1 MYSSFQEGGFVKKL
15 WISILVVLVAFPMMF
30 QSSVKAATPI
40 SIIIDGVR
48 LSTDQA
54 PVMVNG
60 RTMVPLRAIFEAF
73 NASIKWDQKA
83 QTVTATKDNTTI
95 MLKIGSKTA
104 TINNKA
110 VTLDVPGL
118 NLKGRTMVPTRFV
131 SEALGHEVGWNPKT
145 QVVTITTS
153 ASNVGNAGPVSNI
166 VAQDVSDYGDGRD
179 LQVSFTRAVNESLV
193 DHYRVLIVKSG
204 NILNLSSAQAVA
216 SYNYSTVLPTGTN
229 PSIKLTSISRTVDGD
244 SIKNNQAYVAYVLTV
259 GKGSN
264 TSALSIGSSSI
275 TLVNKTVTAINNVQ
289 VNDIS
294 DYGDGRDLSV
304 SFNKLSDESKISSYR
319 IFVVK
324 GNNYSNFNL
333 TTANN
338 VSSANSTLV
347 SKTGNNI
354 TQILS
359 SASRDTDGAL
369 LKTGVSYRVF
379 VMAMDNSN
387 AANNVLSSVSS
398 AITLTNIGVSNLTVS
413 DVSNYND
420 GRDLR
425 VSFTH
430 ATDETY
436 ISQYRIMVVPT
447 SYYSSFS
454 LAEANNV
461 TNANYTAASTNG
473 TSTSLTLSSSA
484 RDVRGA
490 LIKNGVSYKVYIL
503 SIGSGSNSGG
513 NVLSNASSV
522 ITLIYDSSVSTVFN
536 LSVSDVYDYGDGR
549 DLRVSFTHA
558 TDETYISQYRIMVV
572 PTSYYGSFDLYAANN
587 VVSGNYTTV
596 STSGSSTNQVL
607 YSSTRDVLGDLIKS
621 GSSYRVYVL
630 SVGSGGYSDSN
641 ELSSASP
648 IVTLFNNS
656 SLKAVT
662 NLNVSDVNDYGDGRD
677 LQVSF
682 NHATDETYINQY
694 RIMVVPTSDYSSFSL
709 SDANNVSSANYTSV
723 STSGSS
729 TSQVLD
735 SSARDVRGN
744 LIKAGISYKV
754 YVLSAGNGNYAGP
767 NAISGESSAITLSAN
782 KSPVISVTNVTYR
795 EDNGRILI
803 SFDKSANESNISE
816 YRVLVVPSKQGFGTA
831 DALAVNSS
839 YYSSVTPN
847 GTNPSTFTAIR
858 DVNGNS
864 IVKGIKYKVYVL
876 AVANNSG
883 MQNGGLSN
891 STEEFELSS
900 GRDGRD

>member
-15 WISILVVLVAFPMMF
+15 WISILVVLVAIPMMF

-73 NASIKWDQKA
+73 NATIKWNQKA
-83 QTVTATKDNTTI
+83 QTVTATKDDTTI

-153 ASNVGNAGPVSNI
+153 ASNVGNAGPVSNVI
-166 VAQDVSDYGDGRD
+166 AQDVSDFGDGRD
-179 LQVSFTRAVNESLV
+179 LQVSFTRAANESLV

-204 NILNLSSAQAVA
+204 NILNLSSAQTIT

-229 PSIKLTSISRTVDGD
+229 PSVKLTSGTRTIDGD

-319 IFVVK
+319 LFVVK

-333 TTANN
+333 STANN

-347 SKTGNNI
+347 SKTGKNI

-379 VMAMDNSN
+379 VMAIDNSN

-587 VVSGNYTTV
+587 VVSGNYTAV

-694 RIMVVPTSDYSSFSL
+694 RIMVVPTSDFSSFSL

-735 SSARDVRGN
+735 SSVRDVRGN

-754 YVLSAGNGNYAGP
+754 YVLSVGNGNYAGP
-767 NAISGESSAITLSAN
+767 NAISGESSAITLSTN

-839 YYSSVTPN
+839 YYSSVIPN
-847 GTNPSTFTAIR
+847 GTNPSTFTATR

-891 STEEFELSS
+891 STEEFEI
-900 GRDGRD
+900 

>member
-1 MYSSFQEGGFVKKL
+1 MKKL
-15 WISILVVLVAFPMMF
+15 WISILVVLVVFPMMF

-73 NASIKWDQKA
+73 NATIKWNQKA
-83 QTVTATKDNTTI
+83 QTVTATKDDTTI

-153 ASNVGNAGPVSNI
+153 ASNVGNAGPVSNV
-166 VAQDVSDYGDGRD
+166 VAQDVSDFGDGRD
-179 LQVSFTRAVNESLV
+179 LQVSFTRAANESLV

-204 NILNLSSAQAVA
+204 NILNLSSAQTIT

-229 PSIKLTSISRTVDGD
+229 PSIQLTSASRTVDGD
-244 SIKNNQAYVAYVLTV
+244 SIKSNQAYVAYVLTV

-264 TSALSIGSSSI
+264 ASALSSGSSTM
-275 TLVNKTVTAINNVQ
+275 TLVNKTVAAINNVQ

-304 SFNKLSDESKISSYR
+304 SFNKLSDESKVSSYR

-324 GNNYSNFNL
+324 ATNYSNFNL
-333 TTANN
+333 ATANN
-338 VSSANSTLV
+338 VTSANYTLV

-359 SASRDTDGAL
+359 SGARDVDGAL
-369 LKTGVSYRVF
+369 VKTGVSYRVF
-379 VMAMDNSN
+379 VMAIDSSN

-398 AITLTNIGVSNLTVS
+398 AITLSNIGVSNLIVS
-413 DVSNYND
+413 DVNNYND

-430 ATDETY
+430 ATDETYISQYRILVVPTSYYSSFSLAEANNISSAYYTAVSTTGTTTNQVLTSSTRDVRGALIKNGVNYKVYILSIGSSNTGNVLSSPSSVITLLNDSSVSIVSNLSVSDVNDYGDGRDLRVSFTHPTDETY

-461 TNANYTAASTNG
+461 SSSNYTS
-473 TSTSLTLSSSA
+473 
-484 RDVRGA
+484 
-490 LIKNGVSYKVYIL
+490 
-503 SIGSGSNSGG
+503 
-513 NVLSNASSV
+513 
-522 ITLIYDSSVSTVFN
+522 
-536 LSVSDVYDYGDGR
+536 
-549 DLRVSFTHA
+549 
-558 TDETYISQYRIMVV
+558 
-572 PTSYYGSFDLYAANN
+572 
-587 VVSGNYTTV
+587 V
-596 STSGSSTNQVL
+596 STSGSSTSQVL
-607 YSSTRDVLGDLIKS
+607 NSSTRDVLGASIKN
-621 GSSYRVYVL
+621 GTSYRVYVL
-630 SVGSGGYSDSN
+630 SIGSGIYWDSN
-641 ELSSASP
+641 VLSSASSV
-648 IVTLFNNS
+648 ITLLNDS
-656 SLKAVT
+656 SVKAVT
-662 NLNVSDVNDYGDGRD
+662 NLSVSDVNDYGDGRD
-677 LQVSF
+677 LKVSF
-682 NHATDETYINQY
+682 SHATDETYINQY

-723 STSGSS
+723 STSGNS

-744 LIKAGISYKV
+744 LIKPGISYKV
-754 YVLSAGNGNYAGP
+754 YVLAVGGSNYSGP
-767 NAISGESSAITLSAN
+767 NALSGESSVITLSTT
-782 KSPVISVTNVTYR
+782 KSPVISVTNVTYK

-803 SFDKSANESNISE
+803 SFVKSANESNISE
-816 YRVLVVPSKQGFGTA
+816 YRVLVVPSKQGFGSA
-831 DALAVNSS
+831 DAIEVRSS
-839 YYSSVTPN
+839 YYTSVTPN
-847 GTNPSTFTAIR
+847 GTNPSTFTATR
-858 DVNGNS
+858 DVNGDS
-864 IVKGIKYKVYVL
+864 IVKGVKYKVYVL

-883 MQNGGLSN
+883 VQNGGLSN
-891 STEEFELSS
+891 STEEFEI
-900 GRDGRD
+900 

>member
-1 MYSSFQEGGFVKKL
+1 MKKL
-15 WISILVVLVAFPMMF
+15 WISILVVLVVFPMMF

-73 NASIKWDQKA
+73 NATIKWNQKA
-83 QTVTATKDNTTI
+83 QTVTATKDDTTI

-153 ASNVGNAGPVSNI
+153 ASNVGNAGPVSNV
-166 VAQDVSDYGDGRD
+166 VAQDVSDFGDGRD
-179 LQVSFTRAVNESLV
+179 LQVSFTRAANESLV

-204 NILNLSSAQAVA
+204 NILNLSSAQTIT

-229 PSIKLTSISRTVDGD
+229 PSIQLTSASRTVDGD
-244 SIKNNQAYVAYVLTV
+244 SIKSNQAYVAYVLTV

-264 TSALSIGSSSI
+264 TSALSSGSSI
-275 TLVNKTVTAINNVQ
+275 MTLVNKTVAAINNVQ

-304 SFNKLSDESKISSYR
+304 SFNKLSDESKVSSYR

-324 GNNYSNFNL
+324 AINYSNFNL
-333 TTANN
+333 ATANN
-338 VSSANSTLV
+338 VTSANYTLV

-359 SASRDTDGAL
+359 SGARDVDGAL
-369 LKTGVSYRVF
+369 VKTGVSYRVF
-379 VMAMDNSN
+379 AMAIDSSN

-398 AITLTNIGVSNLTVS
+398 AITLSNIGVSNLSVS
-413 DVSNYND
+413 DVNNYNDGRDLRVSFTHATDETYISQYRILVVPTSYYSSFSLAEANNITSAYYTAVSTTGTTTNQVLTSSTRDVRGALIKNGVNYKVYIFSIGSSNTGNVLSSPSSVITLLNDSSVSIVSNLNVSDVNDYGD

-461 TNANYTAASTNG
+461 SSSNYTS
-473 TSTSLTLSSSA
+473 
-484 RDVRGA
+484 
-490 LIKNGVSYKVYIL
+490 
-503 SIGSGSNSGG
+503 
-513 NVLSNASSV
+513 
-522 ITLIYDSSVSTVFN
+522 
-536 LSVSDVYDYGDGR
+536 
-549 DLRVSFTHA
+549 
-558 TDETYISQYRIMVV
+558 
-572 PTSYYGSFDLYAANN
+572 
-587 VVSGNYTTV
+587 V
-596 STSGSSTNQVL
+596 STSGSSTSQVL
-607 YSSTRDVLGDLIKS
+607 NSSTRDVLGALIKN
-621 GSSYRVYVL
+621 GTSYRVYVL
-630 SVGSGGYSDSN
+630 TIGSGIYWDSN
-641 ELSSASP
+641 VLSSASSV
-648 IVTLFNNS
+648 ITLLNDS
-656 SLKAVT
+656 SVKAVT
-662 NLNVSDVNDYGDGRD
+662 NLSVSDVNDYGDGRD
-677 LQVSF
+677 LKVSF
-682 NHATDETYINQY
+682 SHATDETYINQY
-694 RIMVVPTSDYSSFSL
+694 RIMVVPTSYYSSFSL
-709 SDANNVSSANYTSV
+709 SEANNVSSSNYTSV
-723 STSGSS
+723 STSGNS

-735 SSARDVRGN
+735 ASARDVRGN
-744 LIKAGISYKV
+744 LIKDGTSYKV
-754 YVLSAGNGNYAGP
+754 YVLSVGSGNYAGP
-767 NAISGESSAITLSAN
+767 NALSWESSVITLSTT
-782 KSPVISVTNVTYR
+782 KSPVSSVTNVTYK
-795 EDNGRILI
+795 EENGRILI
-803 SFDKSANESNISE
+803 SFVKSANESNISE
-816 YRVLVVPSKQGFGTA
+816 YRVLVVPSKQGFGSA
-831 DALAVNSS
+831 DAIEVRSS
-839 YYSSVTPN
+839 YYTSVTPN
-847 GTNPSTFTAIR
+847 GTNPSISTATR
-858 DVNGNS
+858 DVNGDS
-864 IVKGIKYKVYVL
+864 IVKGVKYKVYVL

-883 MQNGGLSN
+883 VQNGGLSN
-891 STEEFELSS
+891 STEEFEI
-900 GRDGRD
+900 

>member
-1 MYSSFQEGGFVKKL
+1 MKKL
-15 WISILVVLVAFPMMF
+15 WISILVVLVVFPMMF

-73 NASIKWDQKA
+73 NATIKWNQKA
-83 QTVTATKDNTTI
+83 QTVTATKDDTTI

-153 ASNVGNAGPVSNI
+153 ASNVGNAGPVSNV
-166 VAQDVSDYGDGRD
+166 VAQDVSDFGDGRD
-179 LQVSFTRAVNESLV
+179 LQASFTRAANESLV

-204 NILNLSSAQAVA
+204 NILNLSSAQTIA

-229 PSIKLTSISRTVDGD
+229 PSIKLTSASRTVDGD
-244 SIKNNQAYVAYVLTV
+244 LIKSNQGYVAYVLTV

-264 TSALSIGSSSI
+264 ASALSSGSSTM
-275 TLVNKTVTAINNVQ
+275 TLVNKTVAVINNVQ

-324 GNNYSNFNL
+324 ATNYSNFNL
-333 TTANN
+333 ATANN
-338 VSSANSTLV
+338 VSSANYTLV

-359 SASRDTDGAL
+359 SGAKDVDGAL
-369 LKTGVSYRVF
+369 VKTGVSYRVF
-379 VMAMDNSN
+379 VMAIDSSNS
-387 AANNVLSSVSS
+387 ANNVLSSVSS
-398 AITLTNIGVSNLTVS
+398 AIMLSSIGISNLSVS
-413 DVSNYND
+413 DVNNYND

-461 TNANYTAASTNG
+461 SSAYYTAVSTTG
-473 TSTSLTLSSSA
+473 TTTNQVLTSST

-490 LIKNGVSYKVYIL
+490 LIKNGVNYKVYIL
-503 SIGSGSNSGG
+503 SIGSGSNTGG
-513 NVLSNASSV
+513 NVLSSPSSV
-522 ITLIYDSSVSTVFN
+522 ITLLNDSSVSIVSN
-536 LSVSDVYDYGDGR
+536 LSVSDVNDYGDGR
-549 DLRVSFTHA
+549 DLRVSFTHP

-572 PTSYYGSFDLYAANN
+572 PTSYYSSFSLAEANN
-587 VVSGNYTTV
+587 VSSSNYTSV
-596 STSGSSTNQVL
+596 STSGSSTSL
-607 YSSTRDVLGDLIKS
+607 TSSTRDVLGALIKN
-621 GSSYRVYVL
+621 GTSYRVYVL
-630 SVGSGGYSDSN
+630 SIGSGIYWDSN
-641 ELSSASP
+641 VLSSASSV
-648 IVTLFNNS
+648 ITLLNDS
-656 SLKAVT
+656 SVKAVT
-662 NLNVSDVNDYGDGRD
+662 NLSVSDVNDYGDGRD
-677 LQVSF
+677 LKVSF
-682 NHATDETYINQY
+682 SHATDETYINQY
-694 RIMVVPTSDYSSFSL
+694 RIMVVPTSYYSSFSL
-709 SDANNVSSANYTSV
+709 SEANNVSSSNYTLV
-723 STSGSS
+723 STSGNS

-735 SSARDVRGN
+735 SSARDVRGT
-744 LIKAGISYKV
+744 LIKDGTSYKV
-754 YVLSAGNGNYAGP
+754 YVLSIGSGNFSGP
-767 NAISGESSAITLSAN
+767 NALSWESSAITLSTT
-782 KSPVISVTNVTYR
+782 KSPVISVTNVTYK

-803 SFDKSANESNISE
+803 SFDKSANETNILE
-816 YRVLVVPSKQGFGTA
+816 YRVLVVPSKQGFGSA
-831 DALAVNSS
+831 DAIGVKSS
-839 YYSSVTPN
+839 YYTSVTPN
-847 GTNPSTFTAIR
+847 GTNPSIFTATR
-858 DVNGNS
+858 DVNGDS
-864 IVKGIKYKVYVL
+864 IVKGVKYKVYVL

-883 MQNGGLSN
+883 VQNGGLSN
-891 STEEFELSS
+891 STEEFEI
-900 GRDGRD
+900 

>member
-1 MYSSFQEGGFVKKL
+1 MKKL
-15 WISILVVLVAFPMMF
+15 WISILVVLVAFPMIF

-166 VAQDVSDYGDGRD
+166 VAQDVSDFGDGRD

-244 SIKNNQAYVAYVLTV
+244 SIKNNQAYVAYILTV

-264 TSALSIGSSSI
+264 TSVLSIGSSSI

-324 GNNYSNFNL
+324 ANNYSNFNL

-359 SASRDTDGAL
+359 SGSKDTDGAL
-369 LKTGVSYRVF
+369 LKTGVNYRVF

-398 AITLTNIGVSNLTVS
+398 AITLTNIGVSNITVS

-558 TDETYISQYRIMVV
+558 TDETYISQYRILVV

-587 VVSGNYTTV
+587 VVSGNYTAV

-735 SSARDVRGN
+735 SSARDVRGK

-847 GTNPSTFTAIR
+847 GTNPSTFTATR

>member
-1 MYSSFQEGGFVKKL
+1 MKKL
-15 WISILVVLVAFPMMF
+15 WISILVVLVVFPMMF

-73 NASIKWDQKA
+73 NATIKWNQKA
-83 QTVTATKDNTTI
+83 QTVTATKDDTTI

-153 ASNVGNAGPVSNI
+153 ASNVGNAGPVSNV
-166 VAQDVSDYGDGRD
+166 VAQDVSDFGDGRD
-179 LQVSFTRAVNESLV
+179 LQVSFTRAANESLV

-204 NILNLSSAQAVA
+204 NILNLSSAQTIT

-229 PSIKLTSISRTVDGD
+229 PSIQLTSASRTVDGD
-244 SIKNNQAYVAYVLTV
+244 SIKSNQAYVAYVLTV

-264 TSALSIGSSSI
+264 ASALSSGSSTM
-275 TLVNKTVTAINNVQ
+275 TLVNKTVAAINNVQ

-304 SFNKLSDESKISSYR
+304 SFNKLSDESKVSSYR

-324 GNNYSNFNL
+324 ATNYSNFNL
-333 TTANN
+333 ATANN
-338 VSSANSTLV
+338 VTSANYTLV

-359 SASRDTDGAL
+359 SGARDVDGAL
-369 LKTGVSYRVF
+369 VKTGVSYRVF
-379 VMAMDNSN
+379 VMAIDSSN

-398 AITLTNIGVSNLTVS
+398 AITLSNIGVSNLSVS
-413 DVSNYND
+413 DVNNYND

-430 ATDETY
+430 ATDETYISQYRILVVPTSYYSSFSLAEANNISSAYYTAVSTTGTTTNQVLTSSTRDVRGALIKNGVNYKVYILSIGSSNTGNVLSSPSSVITLLNDSSVSIVSNLSVSDVNDYGDGRDLRVSFTHPTDETY

-461 TNANYTAASTNG
+461 SSSNYTSVSTSGSSTSQVLNSSTRDVLGASIKNG
-473 TSTSLTLSSSA
+473 TSY
-484 RDVRGA
+484 R
-490 LIKNGVSYKVYIL
+490 VYVL
-503 SIGSGSNSGG
+503 SIGSGIYWDS
-513 NVLSNASSV
+513 NVLSSASSV
-522 ITLIYDSSVSTVFN
+522 ITLLNDSSIKAVTN
-536 LSVSDVYDYGDGR
+536 LSVSDVNDYGDGR
-549 DLRVSFTHA
+549 DLKVSFSHA

-572 PTSYYGSFDLYAANN
+572 PTSYY
-587 VVSGNYTTV
+587 
-596 STSGSSTNQVL
+596 
-607 YSSTRDVLGDLIKS
+607 
-621 GSSYRVYVL
+621 
-630 SVGSGGYSDSN
+630 
-641 ELSSASP
+641 
-648 IVTLFNNS
+648 
-656 SLKAVT
+656 
-662 NLNVSDVNDYGDGRD
+662 
-677 LQVSF
+677 
-682 NHATDETYINQY
+682 
-694 RIMVVPTSDYSSFSL
+694 SSFSL
-709 SDANNVSSANYTSV
+709 SEANNVSSSNYTSV
-723 STSGSS
+723 STSGNS
-729 TSQVLD
+729 TSQVLE

-744 LIKAGISYKV
+744 LIKDGTSYKV
-754 YVLSAGNGNYAGP
+754 YVLSIGSGNYAGP
-767 NAISGESSAITLSAN
+767 NALSWESSVITLSTT
-782 KSPVISVTNVTYR
+782 KSPVISVTNVTYK

-803 SFDKSANESNISE
+803 SFVKSANESNISE
-816 YRVLVVPSKQGFGTA
+816 YRVLVVPSKQGFGSA
-831 DALAVNSS
+831 DAIEVRSS
-839 YYSSVTPN
+839 YYTSVTPN
-847 GTNPSTFTAIR
+847 GTNPSIFTATR
-858 DVNGNS
+858 DVNGDS
-864 IVKGIKYKVYVL
+864 IVKGVKYKVYVL

-883 MQNGGLSN
+883 VQNGGLSN
-891 STEEFELSS
+891 STEEFEI
-900 GRDGRD
+900 

>member
-1 MYSSFQEGGFVKKL
+1 MYSSFQEGGSVKKL
-15 WISILVVLVAFPMMF
+15 WISILVVLVVIPMMF

-73 NASIKWDQKA
+73 NATIKWNQKA
-83 QTVTATKDNTTI
+83 QTVTATKDDTTI

-153 ASNVGNAGPVSNI
+153 ASNVGNAGPVSNVI
-166 VAQDVSDYGDGRD
+166 AQDVSDFGDGRD
-179 LQVSFTRAVNESLV
+179 LQVSFTRAANESLV

-204 NILNLSSAQAVA
+204 NILNLSSAQTIT

-229 PSIKLTSISRTVDGD
+229 PSVKLTSGTRTIDGD

-333 TTANN
+333 STANN

-379 VMAMDNSN
+379 VMAIDNSN

-490 LIKNGVSYKVYIL
+490 LIKNAVSYKVYIL

-587 VVSGNYTTV
+587 VVSGNYTAV

-648 IVTLFNNS
+648 IITLFNNS

-662 NLNVSDVNDYGDGRD
+662 NLNVSDVKDYGDGRD

-709 SDANNVSSANYTSV
+709 PDANNVSSANYTSV

-754 YVLSAGNGNYAGP
+754 YVLSVGNGNYAGP
-767 NAISGESSAITLSAN
+767 NAISGESSAITLSTN

-839 YYSSVTPN
+839 YYSSVIPN
-847 GTNPSTFTAIR
+847 GTNPSTFTATR
-858 DVNGNS
+858 DVNGNA
-864 IVKGIKYKVYVL
+864 IVKGVKYKVYVL

-883 MQNGGLSN
+883 VQNGGLSN
-891 STEEFELSS
+891 STEEFEI
-900 GRDGRD
+900 

>member
-1 MYSSFQEGGFVKKL
+1 MYSSFQEGESVKKL
-15 WISILVVLVAFPMMF
+15 WISILVVLVVFPMMF

-54 PVMVNG
+54 PVMVKG

-73 NASIKWDQKA
+73 NATIKWDQKA
-83 QTVTATKDNTTI
+83 QTVTATKDDTTI

-153 ASNVGNAGPVSNI
+153 ASNVGNAGPVPNV
-166 VAQDVSDYGDGRD
+166 VAQDVSDFGDGRD
-179 LQVSFTRAVNESLV
+179 LQVSFTRAANESLV
-193 DHYRVLIVKSG
+193 DQYRVLIVKSG
-204 NILNLSSAQAVA
+204 NILNLSSAQTIT

-229 PSIKLTSISRTVDGD
+229 PSIKLTSASRTVDGD
-244 SIKNNQAYVAYVLTV
+244 SIKSNQAYVAYVLTV

-264 TSALSIGSSSI
+264 ASTLSSGSSTM
-275 TLVNKTVTAINNVQ
+275 TLVNKTVAAINNVQ

-304 SFNKLSDESKISSYR
+304 SFNKLSDESKVSSYR

-324 GNNYSNFNL
+324 ATNYSNFNL
-333 TTANN
+333 AAANN
-338 VSSANSTLV
+338 VTSANYTLV
-347 SKTGNNI
+347 SKTGNNL

-359 SASRDTDGAL
+359 SGARDVDGAL
-369 LKTGVSYRVF
+369 VKTGVSYRVF

-398 AITLTNIGVSNLTVS
+398 AITLSNIGGSNLTVS

-430 ATDETY
+430 ATDETN

-461 TNANYTAASTNG
+461 SIANYTAVSTNG

-522 ITLIYDSSVSTVFN
+522 ITLIYDSSVSTVYN

-549 DLRVSFTHA
+549 DLRVSFNHA
-558 TDETYISQYRIMVV
+558 SDETYISQYRIMVV

-587 VVSGNYTTV
+587 VVSGNYTAV

-630 SVGSGGYSDSN
+630 SVGNGNYRDSN
-641 ELSSASP
+641 ELSSASS
-648 IVTLFNNS
+648 IVTLFNNT

-662 NLNVSDVNDYGDGRD
+662 NLNVSDDNDYGDGRD
-677 LQVSF
+677 LKVSF

-694 RIMVVPTSDYSSFSL
+694 RIMVVPTFYYSSFSL
-709 SDANNVSSANYTSV
+709 SDANNVSSSNYTTV
-723 STSGSS
+723 NTSGNS
-729 TSQVLD
+729 TSQILD
-735 SSARDVRGN
+735 SSARDVRGDV
-744 LIKAGISYKV
+744 IKAGVSYKV
-754 YVLSAGNGNYAGP
+754 YVLTVGSNNYSGS
-767 NAISGESSAITLSAN
+767 NALSLESSTITLLAN
-782 KSPVISVTNVTYR
+782 KTPVVSVTNVTYK
-795 EDNGRILI
+795 EEIGSGRILI
-803 SFDKSANESNISE
+803 SFDKSTNESNISE

-839 YYSSVTPN
+839 YYSSVIPN
-847 GTNPSTFTAIR
+847 GTNRSTFTATR
-858 DVNGNS
+858 DVNGDS
-864 IVKGIKYKVYVL
+864 IVKGVKYKVYVL

-883 MQNGGLSN
+883 VQNGGLSN
-891 STEEFELSS
+891 STEEFEI
-900 GRDGRD
+900 

>member
-1 MYSSFQEGGFVKKL
+1 MKKL
-15 WISILVVLVAFPMMF
+15 WISILVVLVVFPMMF

-73 NASIKWDQKA
+73 NATIKWNQKA
-83 QTVTATKDNTTI
+83 QTVTATKDDTTI

-153 ASNVGNAGPVSNI
+153 ASNVGNAGPVSNV
-166 VAQDVSDYGDGRD
+166 VAQDVSDFGDGRD
-179 LQVSFTRAVNESLV
+179 LQVSFTRVANESLV

-204 NILNLSSAQAVA
+204 NILNLSSAQTIA

-229 PSIKLTSISRTVDGD
+229 PSIKLTSASRTVDGD
-244 SIKNNQAYVAYVLTV
+244 SIKSNQAYVAYVLTV

-264 TSALSIGSSSI
+264 ASALSSGSSTM
-275 TLVNKTVTAINNVQ
+275 TLVNKTVAAINNVQ

-304 SFNKLSDESKISSYR
+304 SFNKLSDESKVSSYR

-324 GNNYSNFNL
+324 ATNYSNFNL
-333 TTANN
+333 ATANN
-338 VSSANSTLV
+338 VTSANYTLV

-354 TQILS
+354 TQTLS
-359 SASRDTDGAL
+359 SGARDVDGAL
-369 LKTGVSYRVF
+369 VKTGVSYRVF
-379 VMAMDNSN
+379 VMAIDSSN

-398 AITLTNIGVSNLTVS
+398 AITLSNIGVSNLSVS
-413 DVSNYND
+413 DVNNYND

-430 ATDETY
+430 ATDETYISQYRILVVPTSYYSSFSLAEANNISSAYYTAVSTTGTTTNQVLTSSTRDVRGALIKNGVNYKVYILSIGSSNTGNVLSSPSSVITLLNDSSVSIVSNLSVSDVNDYGDGRDLRVSFTHPTDETY

-461 TNANYTAASTNG
+461 SSSNYTS
-473 TSTSLTLSSSA
+473 
-484 RDVRGA
+484 
-490 LIKNGVSYKVYIL
+490 
-503 SIGSGSNSGG
+503 
-513 NVLSNASSV
+513 
-522 ITLIYDSSVSTVFN
+522 
-536 LSVSDVYDYGDGR
+536 
-549 DLRVSFTHA
+549 
-558 TDETYISQYRIMVV
+558 
-572 PTSYYGSFDLYAANN
+572 
-587 VVSGNYTTV
+587 V
-596 STSGSSTNQVL
+596 STSGSSTSQVL
-607 YSSTRDVLGDLIKS
+607 NSSTRDVLGASIKN
-621 GSSYRVYVL
+621 GTSYRVYVL
-630 SVGSGGYSDSN
+630 TIGSGIYWDSN
-641 ELSSASP
+641 VLSSASSV
-648 IVTLFNNS
+648 ITLLNDS
-656 SLKAVT
+656 SVKAVT
-662 NLNVSDVNDYGDGRD
+662 NLSVSDVNDYGDGRD
-677 LQVSF
+677 LKVSF
-682 NHATDETYINQY
+682 SHATDETYINQY

-723 STSGSS
+723 STSGNS

-744 LIKAGISYKV
+744 LIKAGTSYKV
-754 YVLSAGNGNYAGP
+754 YVLSIGSGNYAGP
-767 NAISGESSAITLSAN
+767 NALSWESSVITLSTT
-782 KSPVISVTNVTYR
+782 KSPLISVTDVTYK
-795 EDNGRILI
+795 EDKGRILI
-803 SFDKSANESNISE
+803 SFVKSANESNISE
-816 YRVLVVPSKQGFGTA
+816 YRVLVVPSKQGFGSA
-831 DALAVNSS
+831 DAIEVRSS
-839 YYSSVTPN
+839 YYTSVTPN
-847 GTNPSTFTAIR
+847 GTNPSIFTATR
-858 DVNGNS
+858 DVNGDS
-864 IVKGIKYKVYVL
+864 IVKAVKYKVYVL

-883 MQNGGLSN
+883 VQNGGLSN
-891 STEEFELSS
+891 STEEFEI
-900 GRDGRD
+900 

>member
-1 MYSSFQEGGFVKKL
+1 MKKL
-15 WISILVVLVAFPMMF
+15 WISILVVLVVFPMMF

-73 NASIKWDQKA
+73 NATIKWNQKA
-83 QTVTATKDNTTI
+83 QTVTATKDDTTI

-153 ASNVGNAGPVSNI
+153 ASNVGNAGPVSNV
-166 VAQDVSDYGDGRD
+166 VAQDVSDFGDGRD
-179 LQVSFTRAVNESLV
+179 LQVSFTRAANESLV

-204 NILNLSSAQAVA
+204 NILNLSSAQTIT
-216 SYNYSTVLPTGTN
+216 SYNYSMVLPTGTN
-229 PSIKLTSISRTVDGD
+229 PSINLTSASRTVDGD
-244 SIKNNQAYVAYVLTV
+244 SIKSNQAYVAYVLTI

-264 TSALSIGSSSI
+264 ASALSSGSSTM
-275 TLVNKTVTAINNVQ
+275 TLVNKTVAAINNVQ

-304 SFNKLSDESKISSYR
+304 SFNKLSDESKVSSYR

-324 GNNYSNFNL
+324 ATNYSNFNL
-333 TTANN
+333 ATANN
-338 VSSANSTLV
+338 VTSANYTLV

-359 SASRDTDGAL
+359 SGARDVDGAL
-369 LKTGVSYRVF
+369 VKTGVSYRVF
-379 VMAMDNSN
+379 VMAIDSSN

-398 AITLTNIGVSNLTVS
+398 AITLSNIGVSNLSVS
-413 DVSNYND
+413 DVNNYND

-430 ATDETY
+430 ATDETYISQYRILVVPTSYYSSFSLAEANNISSAYYTAVSTTGTTTNQVLTSSTRDVRGALIKNGVNYKVYILSIGSSNTGNVLSSPSSVITLLNDSSVSMVSNLSVSDVNDYGDGRDLRVSFTHPTDETY

-461 TNANYTAASTNG
+461 SSSNYTS
-473 TSTSLTLSSSA
+473 
-484 RDVRGA
+484 
-490 LIKNGVSYKVYIL
+490 
-503 SIGSGSNSGG
+503 
-513 NVLSNASSV
+513 
-522 ITLIYDSSVSTVFN
+522 
-536 LSVSDVYDYGDGR
+536 
-549 DLRVSFTHA
+549 
-558 TDETYISQYRIMVV
+558 
-572 PTSYYGSFDLYAANN
+572 
-587 VVSGNYTTV
+587 V
-596 STSGSSTNQVL
+596 STSGSSTSQVL
-607 YSSTRDVLGDLIKS
+607 NSSTRDVLGASIKN
-621 GSSYRVYVL
+621 GTSYRVYVL
-630 SVGSGGYSDSN
+630 SIGSGIYWDSN
-641 ELSSASP
+641 VLSSASSV
-648 IVTLFNNS
+648 ITLLNDS
-656 SLKAVT
+656 SVKAVI
-662 NLNVSDVNDYGDGRD
+662 NLSVSDVNDYGDGRD
-677 LQVSF
+677 LKVSF
-682 NHATDETYINQY
+682 SHATDETYINQY
-694 RIMVVPTSDYSSFSL
+694 RIMVVPTSYYSSFSL

-723 STSGSS
+723 STSGNS

-744 LIKAGISYKV
+744 LIKPGISYKV
-754 YVLSAGNGNYAGP
+754 YVLAVGGSNYSGP
-767 NAISGESSAITLSAN
+767 NALSGESSVITLSTT
-782 KSPVISVTNVTYR
+782 KSPVISVTNVTYK
-795 EDNGRILI
+795 EDDGRILI
-803 SFDKSANESNISE
+803 SFVKSANESNISE
-816 YRVLVVPSKQGFGTA
+816 YRVLVVPSKQGFGSA
-831 DALAVNSS
+831 DAIEVRSS
-839 YYSSVTPN
+839 YYTSVTPN
-847 GTNPSTFTAIR
+847 GTNPSIFTATR
-858 DVNGNS
+858 DVNGDS
-864 IVKGIKYKVYVL
+864 IVKGVKYKVYVL

-883 MQNGGLSN
+883 VQNGGLSN
-891 STEEFELSS
+891 STEEFEI
-900 GRDGRD
+900 

>member
-1 MYSSFQEGGFVKKL
+1 MKKL
-15 WISILVVLVAFPMMF
+15 WISILVVLVVFPMMF

-73 NASIKWDQKA
+73 NATIKWNQKA

-153 ASNVGNAGPVSNI
+153 ASNVGNAGPVSN
-166 VAQDVSDYGDGRD
+166 VAAQDVSDFGDGRD
-179 LQVSFTRAVNESLV
+179 LQVSFTRAANESLV

-204 NILNLSSAQAVA
+204 NILNLSSAQTIA

-229 PSIKLTSISRTVDGD
+229 PSIKLTSASRTVDGD
-244 SIKNNQAYVAYVLTV
+244 LIKSDQAYVAYVLTV

-264 TSALSIGSSSI
+264 ASALSSGSSTM
-275 TLVNKTVTAINNVQ
+275 TLVNKTVAAISNVQ

-324 GNNYSNFNL
+324 ATNYSNFNL
-333 TTANN
+333 ATANN
-338 VSSANSTLV
+338 VSSANYTLV
-347 SKTGNNI
+347 GKTGNNI
-354 TQILS
+354 SQILS
-359 SASRDTDGAL
+359 SGARDVDGAL
-369 LKTGVSYRVF
+369 VKTGVSYRVF
-379 VMAMDNSN
+379 VMAIDSSN
-387 AANNVLSSVSS
+387 AANHVLSSVSS
-398 AITLTNIGVSNLTVS
+398 AITLSNIGVSNLNVS
-413 DVSNYND
+413 DVNNYNDGRDLKVSFTHATDETYISQYRILVVPTSYYSSFSLAEANNVSSSYYTAVSTTGTTTNQVLTSSTRDVRGALIKNGVNYKVYILSIGSGSNTGGNVLSSPSSVITLLNDSSVSIVSNLSVSDVNDYGD

-430 ATDETY
+430 PTDETY

-461 TNANYTAASTNG
+461 SSSNYTS
-473 TSTSLTLSSSA
+473 
-484 RDVRGA
+484 
-490 LIKNGVSYKVYIL
+490 
-503 SIGSGSNSGG
+503 
-513 NVLSNASSV
+513 
-522 ITLIYDSSVSTVFN
+522 
-536 LSVSDVYDYGDGR
+536 
-549 DLRVSFTHA
+549 
-558 TDETYISQYRIMVV
+558 
-572 PTSYYGSFDLYAANN
+572 
-587 VVSGNYTTV
+587 V
-596 STSGSSTNQVL
+596 STSGSSTSQVL
-607 YSSTRDVLGDLIKS
+607 NSSTRDVLGASIKN
-621 GSSYRVYVL
+621 GTSYRVYVL
-630 SVGSGGYSDSN
+630 SIGSGIYWDSN
-641 ELSSASP
+641 VLSSASSV
-648 IVTLFNNS
+648 ITLLNDS
-656 SLKAVT
+656 SVKAIT
-662 NLNVSDVNDYGDGRD
+662 NLSVSDVNDYGDGRD
-677 LQVSF
+677 LKVSF
-682 NHATDETYINQY
+682 SHATDETYINQY

-754 YVLSAGNGNYAGP
+754 YVLSVGNGNYAGP
-767 NAISGESSAITLSAN
+767 NAISGESSAITLSTT
-782 KSPVISVTNVTYR
+782 KSPVISVTNVTYK

-803 SFDKSANESNISE
+803 SFVKSANESNISE
-816 YRVLVVPSKQGFGTA
+816 YRVLVVPSKQGFGSA
-831 DALAVNSS
+831 DAIEVRSS
-839 YYSSVTPN
+839 YYTSVTPN
-847 GTNPSTFTAIR
+847 GTNPSIFTATR
-858 DVNGNS
+858 DVNGDS
-864 IVKGIKYKVYVL
+864 IVKGVKYKVYVL

-883 MQNGGLSN
+883 VQNGGLSN
-891 STEEFELSS
+891 STEEFEI
-900 GRDGRD
+900 

>member
-1 MYSSFQEGGFVKKL
+1 MKKL
-15 WISILVVLVAFPMMF
+15 WISILVVLVVIPMMF

-73 NASIKWDQKA
+73 NATIKWNQKA
-83 QTVTATKDNTTI
+83 QTVTATKDDTTI

-153 ASNVGNAGPVSNI
+153 ASNVGNAGPVSNVI
-166 VAQDVSDYGDGRD
+166 AQDVSDFGDGRD
-179 LQVSFTRAVNESLV
+179 LQVSFTRAANESLV

-204 NILNLSSAQAVA
+204 NILNLSSAQTIT

-229 PSIKLTSISRTVDGD
+229 PSVKLTSGTRTIDGD

-275 TLVNKTVTAINNVQ
+275 TLVNKAVTAINNVQ

-333 TTANN
+333 STANN
-338 VSSANSTLV
+338 VSSANSTQV

-398 AITLTNIGVSNLTVS
+398 AITLTNIGVSNITVS

-596 STSGSSTNQVL
+596 STSGASTNQVL

-662 NLNVSDVNDYGDGRD
+662 NLNVSDVNDYGNGRD

-754 YVLSAGNGNYAGP
+754 YVLSVSNGNYAGP
-767 NAISGESSAITLSAN
+767 NAISGESSAITLSTN

-847 GTNPSTFTAIR
+847 GTNPSTFTATR

-891 STEEFELSS
+891 STEEFEI
-900 GRDGRD
+900 

>member
-1 MYSSFQEGGFVKKL
+1 MKKL
-15 WISILVVLVAFPMMF
+15 WISILVVLVVFPMMF

-73 NASIKWDQKA
+73 NATIKWNQKA
-83 QTVTATKDNTTI
+83 QTVTATKDDTTI

-153 ASNVGNAGPVSNI
+153 ASNVGNAGPVSNV
-166 VAQDVSDYGDGRD
+166 VAQDVSDFGDGRD
-179 LQVSFTRAVNESLV
+179 LQVSFTRAANESLV

-204 NILNLSSAQAVA
+204 NILNLSSAQTIT

-229 PSIKLTSISRTVDGD
+229 PSIKLTSASRTVDGD
-244 SIKNNQAYVAYVLTV
+244 SIKSNQAYVAYVLTV

-264 TSALSIGSSSI
+264 TSALSSGSSTM
-275 TLVNKTVTAINNVQ
+275 TLVNKTVAALNNVQ

-304 SFNKLSDESKISSYR
+304 SFNKLSDESKVSSYR

-324 GNNYSNFNL
+324 ATNYSNFNL
-333 TTANN
+333 ATANN
-338 VSSANSTLV
+338 VTTANYTLV

-359 SASRDTDGAL
+359 SGARDVDGAL
-369 LKTGVSYRVF
+369 VKTGVSYRVF
-379 VMAMDNSN
+379 VMAIDNSN
-387 AANNVLSSVSS
+387 TANNVLSSVSS
-398 AITLTNIGVSNLTVS
+398 AITLSNIGVSNLTVS

-430 ATDETY
+430 ATDETN
-436 ISQYRIMVVPT
+436 ISQYRILVVPT
-447 SYYSSFS
+447 SYYSTFS

-461 TNANYTAASTNG
+461 SIANYTAASTNG

-558 TDETYISQYRIMVV
+558 SDETYVSQYRIMVV
-572 PTSYYGSFDLYAANN
+572 PTSFYGSFDLYAANN
-587 VVSGNYTTV
+587 VSSGNYTAV
-596 STSGSSTNQVL
+596 STSGASTNQVL

-630 SVGSGGYSDSN
+630 SVGSGNYRDSN
-641 ELSSASP
+641 ELSSASS
-648 IVTLFNNS
+648 IVTLFNNT

-662 NLNVSDVNDYGDGRD
+662 NLNVSDDNDYGDGRD
-677 LQVSF
+677 LKVSF

-694 RIMVVPTSDYSSFSL
+694 RIMVVPTLYYSSFSL
-709 SDANNVSSANYTSV
+709 SDANNVSSSNYTTV
-723 STSGSS
+723 STSGNS

-735 SSARDVRGN
+735 SSARDVRGDV
-744 LIKAGISYKV
+744 IKAGVSYKV
-754 YVLSAGNGNYAGP
+754 YVLTVGSNNYSGS
-767 NAISGESSAITLSAN
+767 NALSLESSMITLLAN
-782 KSPVISVTNVTYR
+782 KTPVVSVTNVTYK

-803 SFDKSANESNISE
+803 SFVKSANESNISE
-816 YRVLVVPSKQGFGTA
+816 YRVYVVPSKQGFGTA

-839 YYSSVTPN
+839 YYSSVAPN
-847 GTNPSTFTAIR
+847 GTNLSIYTATR
-858 DVNGNS
+858 DVNGVA

-883 MQNGGLSN
+883 VQNGGLSN
-891 STEEFELSS
+891 STEEFEI
-900 GRDGRD
+900 

>member
-1 MYSSFQEGGFVKKL
+1 MKKL
-15 WISILVVLVAFPMMF
+15 WISILVVLVVIPMMF

-73 NASIKWDQKA
+73 NATIKWNQKA
-83 QTVTATKDNTTI
+83 QTVTATKDDTTI

-153 ASNVGNAGPVSNI
+153 ASNVGNAGPVSNVI
-166 VAQDVSDYGDGRD
+166 AQDVSDFGDGRD
-179 LQVSFTRAVNESLV
+179 LQVSFTRAANESLV

-204 NILNLSSAQAVA
+204 NILNLSSAQTIT

-229 PSIKLTSISRTVDGD
+229 PSVKLTSGMRTIDGD

-333 TTANN
+333 STANN

-379 VMAMDNSN
+379 VMAIDNSN

-398 AITLTNIGVSNLTVS
+398 VITLTNIGVSNLTVS

-490 LIKNGVSYKVYIL
+490 LIKNAVSYKVYIL

-587 VVSGNYTTV
+587 VVSGNYTAV

-694 RIMVVPTSDYSSFSL
+694 RIMVVPTSNYSSFSL

-754 YVLSAGNGNYAGP
+754 YVLSVGNGNYAGP
-767 NAISGESSAITLSAN
+767 NAISGESSAITLSTN

-839 YYSSVTPN
+839 YYSSVIPN
-847 GTNPSTFTAIR
+847 GTNPSTFTATR
-858 DVNGNS
+858 DVNGNA
-864 IVKGIKYKVYVL
+864 IVKGVKYKVYVL

-883 MQNGGLSN
+883 VQNGGLSN
-891 STEEFELSS
+891 STEEFEI
-900 GRDGRD
+900 

>member
-1 MYSSFQEGGFVKKL
+1 MKKL
-15 WISILVVLVAFPMMF
+15 WISILVVLVVFPMMF

-54 PVMVNG
+54 PVMVKG

-73 NASIKWDQKA
+73 NATIKWDQKA
-83 QTVTATKDNTTI
+83 QTVTATKDDTTI

-153 ASNVGNAGPVSNI
+153 ASNVGNAGPVSNV
-166 VAQDVSDYGDGRD
+166 VAQDVSDFGDGRD
-179 LQVSFTRAVNESLV
+179 LQVSFTRAANESLV
-193 DHYRVLIVKSG
+193 DQYRVLIVKSG
-204 NILNLSSAQAVA
+204 NILNLSSAQTIT

-229 PSIKLTSISRTVDGD
+229 PSIKLTSASRTVDGD
-244 SIKNNQAYVAYVLTV
+244 SIKSNQAYVAYVLTV

-264 TSALSIGSSSI
+264 ASTLSSGSSTM
-275 TLVNKTVTAINNVQ
+275 TLVNKTVAAINNVQ

-304 SFNKLSDESKISSYR
+304 SFNKLSDESKVSSYR

-324 GNNYSNFNL
+324 ATNYSNFNL
-333 TTANN
+333 AAANN
-338 VSSANSTLV
+338 VTSANYTLV
-347 SKTGNNI
+347 SKTGNNL

-359 SASRDTDGAL
+359 SGARDVDGAL
-369 LKTGVSYRVF
+369 VKTGVSYRVF

-398 AITLTNIGVSNLTVS
+398 AITLSNIGGSNLTVS

-430 ATDETY
+430 ATDETN

-461 TNANYTAASTNG
+461 SIANYTAVSTNG

-522 ITLIYDSSVSTVFN
+522 ITLIYDSSVSTVYN

-549 DLRVSFTHA
+549 DLRVSFNHA
-558 TDETYISQYRIMVV
+558 SDETYISQYRIMVV

-587 VVSGNYTTV
+587 VVSGNYTAV

-630 SVGSGGYSDSN
+630 SVVNGNYRDSN
-641 ELSSASP
+641 ELSSASS
-648 IVTLFNNS
+648 IVTLFNNT

-662 NLNVSDVNDYGDGRD
+662 NLNVSDDNDYGDGRD
-677 LQVSF
+677 LKVSF

-694 RIMVVPTSDYSSFSL
+694 RIMVVPTFYYSSFSL
-709 SDANNVSSANYTSV
+709 SDANNVSSSNYTTV
-723 STSGSS
+723 NTSGNS
-729 TSQVLD
+729 TSQILD
-735 SSARDVRGN
+735 SSARDVRGDV
-744 LIKAGISYKV
+744 IKAGVSYKV
-754 YVLSAGNGNYAGP
+754 YVLTVGSNNYSGS
-767 NAISGESSAITLSAN
+767 NALSLESSTITLLAN
-782 KSPVISVTNVTYR
+782 KTPVVSVTNVTYK
-795 EDNGRILI
+795 EEIGSGRILI
-803 SFDKSANESNISE
+803 SFDKSTNESNISE

-839 YYSSVTPN
+839 YYSSVIPN
-847 GTNPSTFTAIR
+847 GTNRSTFTATR
-858 DVNGNS
+858 DVNGDS
-864 IVKGIKYKVYVL
+864 IVKGVKYKVYVL

-883 MQNGGLSN
+883 VQNGGLSN
-891 STEEFELSS
+891 STEEFEI
-900 GRDGRD
+900 

>member
-1 MYSSFQEGGFVKKL
+1 MKKL
-15 WISILVVLVAFPMMF
+15 WISILVVLVVFPMMF

-54 PVMVNG
+54 PVMVKG

-73 NASIKWDQKA
+73 NATIKWDQKA
-83 QTVTATKDNTTI
+83 QTVTATKDDTTI

-153 ASNVGNAGPVSNI
+153 ASNVGNAGPVPNV
-166 VAQDVSDYGDGRD
+166 VAQDVSDFGDGRD
-179 LQVSFTRAVNESLV
+179 LQVSFTRAANESLV
-193 DHYRVLIVKSG
+193 DQYRVLIVKSG
-204 NILNLSSAQAVA
+204 NILNLSSAQTIT

-229 PSIKLTSISRTVDGD
+229 PSIKLTSASRTVDGD
-244 SIKNNQAYVAYVLTV
+244 SIKSNQAYVAYVLTV

-264 TSALSIGSSSI
+264 ASTLSSGSSTM
-275 TLVNKTVTAINNVQ
+275 TLVNKTVAAINNVQ

-304 SFNKLSDESKISSYR
+304 SFNKLSDESKVSSYR

-324 GNNYSNFNL
+324 ATNYSNFNL
-333 TTANN
+333 AAANN
-338 VSSANSTLV
+338 VTSANYTLV
-347 SKTGNNI
+347 SKTGNNL

-359 SASRDTDGAL
+359 SGARDVDGAL
-369 LKTGVSYRVF
+369 VKTGVSYRVF

-398 AITLTNIGVSNLTVS
+398 AITLSNIGGSNLTVS

-430 ATDETY
+430 ATDETN

-461 TNANYTAASTNG
+461 SIANYTAVSTNG

-522 ITLIYDSSVSTVFN
+522 ITLIYDSSVSTVYN

-549 DLRVSFTHA
+549 DLRVSFNHA
-558 TDETYISQYRIMVV
+558 SDETYISQYRIMVV

-587 VVSGNYTTV
+587 VVSGNYTAV

-630 SVGSGGYSDSN
+630 SVGNGNYRDSN
-641 ELSSASP
+641 ELSSASS
-648 IVTLFNNS
+648 IVTLFNNT

-662 NLNVSDVNDYGDGRD
+662 NLNVSDDNDYGDGRD
-677 LQVSF
+677 LKVSF

-694 RIMVVPTSDYSSFSL
+694 RIMVVPTFYYSSFSL
-709 SDANNVSSANYTSV
+709 SDANNVSSSNYTTV
-723 STSGSS
+723 NTSGNS
-729 TSQVLD
+729 TSQILD
-735 SSARDVRGN
+735 SSARDVRGDV
-744 LIKAGISYKV
+744 IKAGVSYKV
-754 YVLSAGNGNYAGP
+754 YVLTVGSNNYSGS
-767 NAISGESSAITLSAN
+767 NALSLESSTITLLAN
-782 KSPVISVTNVTYR
+782 KTPVVSVTNVTYK
-795 EDNGRILI
+795 EEIGSGRILI
-803 SFDKSANESNISE
+803 SFDKSTNESNISE

-839 YYSSVTPN
+839 YYSSVIPN
-847 GTNPSTFTAIR
+847 GTNRSTFTATR
-858 DVNGNS
+858 DVNGDS
-864 IVKGIKYKVYVL
+864 IVKGVKYKVYVL

-883 MQNGGLSN
+883 VQNGGLSN
-891 STEEFELSS
+891 STEEFEI
-900 GRDGRD
+900 

>member
-1 MYSSFQEGGFVKKL
+1 VKKL
-15 WISILVVLVAFPMMF
+15 WISVLVVLVVLPMMF

-73 NASIKWDQKA
+73 NATIKWDQKA

-153 ASNVGNAGPVSNI
+153 TSNVGNAGPVSNV
-166 VAQDVSDYGDGRD
+166 VAQDVSDFGDGRD
-179 LQVSFTRAVNESLV
+179 LQVSFTRAANESLV

-204 NILNLSSAQAVA
+204 NILNLSSAQTIA

-229 PSIKLTSISRTVDGD
+229 PSIKLTSASRSVDGD
-244 SIKNNQAYVAYVLTV
+244 SIKSNQAYVAYVLTV

-264 TSALSIGSSSI
+264 ASTLSSGSSTM
-275 TLVNKTVTAINNVQ
+275 TLVNKTVAAINNVQ
-289 VNDIS
+289 VNDTS

-324 GNNYSNFNL
+324 ATNYSNFNL
-333 TTANN
+333 ATANN
-338 VSSANSTLV
+338 VSSANYTLV

-359 SASRDTDGAL
+359 SGARDVDGAL
-369 LKTGVSYRVF
+369 IKTGVSYRVF
-379 VMAMDNSN
+379 VMAMDSSN
-387 AANNVLSSVSS
+387 AANHVLSSVSS
-398 AITLTNIGVSNLTVS
+398 AITLSNIGVSNLNVS
-413 DVSNYND
+413 DVNNYND

-430 ATDETY
+430 ATDETYISQYRILVVPTSYYSSFSLAEANNISSAYYTAVSTTGTTTNQVLTSSTRDVRGALIKNGVNYKVYILSIGSSNTGNVLSSPSSVITLLNDSSVSIVSNLSVSDVNDYGDGRDLRVSFTHPTDETY

-461 TNANYTAASTNG
+461 SSSNYTS
-473 TSTSLTLSSSA
+473 
-484 RDVRGA
+484 
-490 LIKNGVSYKVYIL
+490 
-503 SIGSGSNSGG
+503 
-513 NVLSNASSV
+513 
-522 ITLIYDSSVSTVFN
+522 
-536 LSVSDVYDYGDGR
+536 
-549 DLRVSFTHA
+549 
-558 TDETYISQYRIMVV
+558 
-572 PTSYYGSFDLYAANN
+572 
-587 VVSGNYTTV
+587 V
-596 STSGSSTNQVL
+596 STSGSSTSQVL
-607 YSSTRDVLGDLIKS
+607 NSSTRDVLGASIKN
-621 GSSYRVYVL
+621 GTSYRVYVL
-630 SVGSGGYSDSN
+630 SIGSGIYWDSN
-641 ELSSASP
+641 ALSSASSV
-648 IVTLFNNS
+648 ITLLNDS
-656 SLKAVT
+656 SVKAVT
-662 NLNVSDVNDYGDGRD
+662 NLSVSDVNDYGDGRD
-677 LQVSF
+677 LKVSF
-682 NHATDETYINQY
+682 SHATDETFINQY
-694 RIMVVPTSDYSSFSL
+694 RIMVVPTSYYSSFSL
-709 SDANNVSSANYTSV
+709 SEANNVSSSNYTSV
-723 STSGSS
+723 NTSGNS

-744 LIKAGISYKV
+744 LIKDGISYKV
-754 YVLSAGNGNYAGP
+754 YVLAVGGSNYSGP
-767 NAISGESSAITLSAN
+767 NALSGESSVITLSTT
-782 KSPVISVTNVTYR
+782 KTPVVSVTNVTYK
-795 EDNGRILI
+795 EEIGSGRILI
-803 SFDKSANESNISE
+803 SFDKSTNESNISE

-839 YYSSVTPN
+839 YYSSVIPN
-847 GTNPSTFTAIR
+847 GTNRSTFTATR
-858 DVNGNS
+858 DVNGDS
-864 IVKGIKYKVYVL
+864 IVKGVKYKVYVL

-883 MQNGGLSN
+883 VQNGGLSN
-891 STEEFELSS
+891 STEEFEI
-900 GRDGRD
+900 